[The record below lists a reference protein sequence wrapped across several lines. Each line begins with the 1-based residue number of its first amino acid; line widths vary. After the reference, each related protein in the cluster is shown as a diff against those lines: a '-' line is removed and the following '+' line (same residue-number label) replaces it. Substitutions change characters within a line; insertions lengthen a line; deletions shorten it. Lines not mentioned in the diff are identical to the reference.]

1 MTPSLSPVSEPD
13 FVHRSRQPV
22 APSFLSLRLP
32 PPHPRLRVCVV
43 VPVRNEESEL
53 PRLIRALASQ
63 VGWDGLPLDPDGFE
77 IIILLNNCVD
87 RSAAVLRDLRP
98 LELPKLHVAE
108 ITLKASEAH
117 VGRARQILFDTAYD
131 RFRSIGRFDG
141 LILTTDADTRPEPD
155 WIRQTCAEFTENVSG
170 VGGRILLE
178 PEERAALPPGVQW
191 LFLLD
196 VAYRRALEEMR
207 SLYAPEPEDPFPHHH
222 QHYGASLAVTAAAY
236 AKAGG
241 MPLTRSSEDAALY
254 QAVVASGGRFR
265 HSYRVRVRT
274 SARVLGRAEGGLA
287 FALRSWHD
295 RANTAR
301 AVLVESAEHAEKRLG
316 RLGLWCATCP
326 DTPPPLAL
334 AATPEPPPSEYSA
347 ELHET
352 INKLRERIFAL
363 RSVPLDERI
372 GRLSKPPRR
381 DCLHTPQYESVG
393 LQTW

>member
-1 MTPSLSPVSEPD
+1 MTPSLSPVFEPN
-13 FVHRSRQPV
+13 FLFHSPPPV
-22 APSFLSLRLP
+22 VSSFLPLRLP
-32 PPHPRLRVCVV
+32 PPHRRLQVCVV
-43 VPVRNEESEL
+43 VPARNEESEL

-63 VGWDGLPLDPDGFE
+63 LGWDGLPLDPDGFE

-98 LELPKLHVAE
+98 PGLPKLHVAE
-108 ITLKASEAH
+108 ITLEASEAH
-117 VGRARQILFDTAYD
+117 VGRARQILFGTAYD
-131 RFRSIGRFDG
+131 RFRSIGRLGG

-178 PEERAALPPGVQW
+178 PQERAALPPSVQR

-207 SLYAPEPEDPFPHHH
+207 SLYAPEPEDPFPRHH

-295 RANTAR
+295 RPAG

-316 RLGLWCATCP
+316 RLGLWCASYP

-334 AATPEPPPSEYSA
+334 AATPEPVSSEHAA
-347 ELHET
+347 ELPAT
-352 INKLRERIFAL
+352 LNQLRERICEL
-363 RSVPLDERI
+363 RSIPLQKRLDRHSQQAERSF
-372 GRLSKPPRR
+372 LSPPQNELCDFKPR
-381 DCLHTPQYESVG
+381 
-393 LQTW
+393 

>member
-1 MTPSLSPVSEPD
+1 MTPSLCPVFEPD
-13 FVHRSRQPV
+13 FLSHSPPPV
-22 APSFLSLRLP
+22 VSSFLPLRLP

-43 VPVRNEESEL
+43 VPARNEESEL

-63 VGWDGLPLDPDGFE
+63 LGWDGLPLDHDGFE

-98 LELPKLHVAE
+98 LGLPKLHVAE

-131 RFRSIGRFDG
+131 RFRSIGRLDG

-155 WIRQTCAEFTENVSG
+155 WIRETCAEFTKNVSG
-170 VGGRILLE
+170 VGGRILSE
-178 PEERAALPPGVQW
+178 PEERAALPPSVQR

-196 VAYRRALEEMR
+196 VGYRRALEEMR
-207 SLYAPEPEDPFPHHH
+207 SLYAPQPEDPFPHHH

-241 MPLTRSSEDAALY
+241 MPSTRSSEDAALY
-254 QAVVASGGRFR
+254 YAVVASGGRFR

-287 FALRSWHD
+287 AALASWH
-295 RANTAR
+295 RADAER
-301 AVLVESAEHAEKRLG
+301 AVLVESADHAAQRLG
-316 RLGLWCATCP
+316 RLGLWCATYP
-326 DTPPPLAL
+326 HIPPPLVL
-334 AATPEPPPSEYSA
+334 ATPPEPTPPEHAA
-347 ELHET
+347 ELQAT
-352 INKLRERIFAL
+352 MNQLRERICKL
-363 RSVPLDERI
+363 RLIPLQERL
-372 GRLSKPPRR
+372 GGLSQRVER
-381 DCLHTPQYESVG
+381 YSLCLPEYESG
-393 LQTW
+393 